1 MPVQC
6 LFGLPSCLSTH
17 PQNKSHGNGQA
28 WYGACGRGDYC
39 GSSYGKN
46 VGAIETYFDG
56 MTTMICFFKV
66 PTYTYS
72 DKDTLILSSDIIEKS
87 IIS

>member
-1 MPVQC
+1 MANSKGDNVN
-6 LFGLPSCLSTH
+6 
-17 PQNKSHGNGQA
+17 NKFWKTKCGNGQA